1 MSVIYTL
8 STLREYTWN
17 GFIGPDKKPFSL
29 SYLAVSKE
37 QAYNGV
43 LSLLHQIG
51 RLKKQVNL
59 LPDDSD
65 KSEKISQL
73 EDKLE
78 EVILANLYG
87 SGDVFE
93 FTMITPVQSS
103 DHQNMTLA
111 ELITTIE
118 PTVNRFYPASIRS

>member
-1 MSVIYTL
+1 MSIIYTL

-17 GFIGPDKKPFSL
+17 GFIGPEKKPFSL

-37 QAYNGV
+37 QAYNGL
-43 LSLLHQIG
+43 LSLVYQIG

-73 EDKLE
+73 EDRLE
-78 EVILANLYG
+78 EVILANIYG
-87 SGDVFE
+87 SGDIFE
-93 FTMITPVQSS
+93 FTMITQIVSS
-103 DHQNMTLA
+103 DHQSMTLA
-111 ELITTIE
+111 ELITTTE
-118 PTVNRFYPASIRS
+118 PTINKLYPASIHT